1 MLFAK
6 FLNPFCTASIKI
18 ELHMAPLLQQ
28 LIDHMHLEY
37 PVLWKFLLEQ
47 QHHDLEGTIEICV
60 TATLKVIDICCPE
73 KS

>member
-6 FLNPFCTASIKI
+6 FLNPLCTASIKN
-18 ELHMAPLLQQ
+18 ELHVTPLLQQ
-28 LIDHMHLEY
+28 LIDHMHPEY

-47 QHHDLEGTIEICV
+47 QHRDQGGTFGNSV
-60 TATLKVIDICCPE
+60 TAPLKVIDICCPE